1 MLGLLH
7 HLGALLPLVSLGL
20 LLVVLVRLAHNHYVL
35 TTPVGASVGGAAA
48 CEIRVKVQLQ
58 VCYIPEWVWVVLD
71 RVKVGVRVGTLSLI
85 AGGAIIVP
93 DGQVRQALG
102 GVLQGLSLG
111 AQALPRAVNPDI
123 EGLDPGKRERFEG
136 RGEKVKAFNF

>member
-20 LLVVLVRLAHNHYVL
+20 LLVVLVRLTHNHYVL

-48 CEIRVKVQLQ
+48 GEIRVKVQLQ